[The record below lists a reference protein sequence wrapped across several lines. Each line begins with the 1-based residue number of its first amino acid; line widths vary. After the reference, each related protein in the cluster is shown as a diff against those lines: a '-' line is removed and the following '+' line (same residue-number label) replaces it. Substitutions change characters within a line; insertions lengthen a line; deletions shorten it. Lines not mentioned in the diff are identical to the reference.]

1 MTIEQFVPLHPGLFI
16 KEVYMTPFDL
26 GSNELARE
34 LKLSK
39 GMVSR
44 LINSH
49 ASVTPDLSLRLSS
62 VLGRSAESWLK
73 MQDNFD
79 LWEAKQNFKSE
90 EFKLLNFA

>member
-1 MTIEQFVPLHPGLFI
+1 MTIEQFEPLHPGLFI

-44 LINSH
+44 LINSN

-62 VLGRSAESWLK
+62 VLGRSAVSWLK

-79 LWEAKQNFKSE
+79 LWEAKQNFKPE

>member
-1 MTIEQFVPLHPGLFI
+1 MTIEQFEPLHPGHFI

-44 LINSH
+44 LINSN

-79 LWEAKQNFKSE
+79 LWEAKQDFKAE
-90 EFKLLNFA
+90 DFKLLHFV